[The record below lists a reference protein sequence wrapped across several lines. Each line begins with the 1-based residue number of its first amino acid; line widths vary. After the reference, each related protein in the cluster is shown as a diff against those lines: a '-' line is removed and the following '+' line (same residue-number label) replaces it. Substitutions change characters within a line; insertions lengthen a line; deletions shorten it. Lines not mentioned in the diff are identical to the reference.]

1 MAKYL
6 ITGGAGFIGCNL
18 AQYLLDKDCRV
29 VVLDNFST
37 GKRDNLVGMEDS
49 IELIEG
55 DIRDRE
61 AVDRA
66 VDGCRAIFHHAALGS
81 VPRSVED
88 PATTHDVNVN
98 GTLTVLASARAA
110 GVKRVVF
117 AASSSAYGE
126 REESPKH
133 EGMAPLP
140 ISPYAASKVACEAY
154 MQAYAGAYGMETLS
168 LRYFNVF
175 GPHQDPTSTYAAVIP
190 AFVSALL
197 SGEQPTVFGDGEQSR
212 DFCHI
217 DNVCEANWLAAHAS
231 GKVCRGQPLNIAC
244 NRRTTLNE
252 ILDQL
257 RNLLGCDVSAVYA
270 DPRPGDVKHSLADVS
285 LAKETIGYEPRVYF
299 EQGLARAIDWY
310 RENLGDQRRTQ

>member
-18 AQYLLDKDCRV
+18 VRYLLDKGRQV
-29 VVLDNFST
+29 VVLDDFST
-37 GKRDNLVGMEDS
+37 GKRDNLVGIEDS

-66 VDGCRAIFHHAALGS
+66 MEGCQAVFHHAALGS
-81 VPRSVED
+81 VPRSVAD
-88 PATTHDVNVN
+88 PQTSHDVNVN
-98 GTLTVLASARAA
+98 GSLTVLDSARSA

-117 AASSSAYGE
+117 AASSSAYGD
-126 REESPKH
+126 RAESPKH
-133 EGMAPLP
+133 EAMAPLP
-140 ISPYAASKVACEAY
+140 ISPYAAGKVACEAY
-154 MQAYAGAYGMETLS
+154 MQAYAAAYGMETLS

-197 SGEQPTVFGDGEQSR
+197 AGSRPNVFGDGLQSR
-212 DFCHI
+212 DFCYI
-217 DNVCEANWLAAHAS
+217 DNVCEANWLAAHAPAE
-231 GKVCRGQPLNIAC
+231 VCRGQPLNIAC

-257 RNLLGCDVSAVYA
+257 RDLLACDLSAIYT
-270 DPRPGDVKHSLADVS
+270 DPRPGDVKHSLADVT
-285 LAKETIGYEPRVYF
+285 LAKETIGYEPKVYF
-299 EQGLARAIDWY
+299 KQGLATAIEWY
-310 RENLGDQRRTQ
+310 KENLGSP